1 MQSVYFI
8 HRYLTPCTPHLH
20 YNRCTFLNSWRSVNC
35 AFRNSFQSCEK
46 LLSSGWQE
54 ETHRV
59 LSVIRKLC
67 TRHVFGTG
75 GGRLLPSTS
84 SITYLKNKQCYL
96 YAKYISSKRKNKEEE
111 NEKEKGN
118 ILRANN
124 KINRIRK
131 PNIYFEIIP
140 IKYIQISKLLSTYSR
155 K

>member
-1 MQSVYFI
+1 MCLLYSPHHQ
-8 HRYLTPCTPHLH
+8 LTPSTSHLH
-20 YNRCTFLNSWRSVNC
+20 YNRCICLNSWRSVNC

-75 GGRLLPSTS
+75 RGRLLPSTS

-96 YAKYISSKRKNKEEE
+96 YVKYISSKGKRKKKKLSTRKQQNQSNKKNEYPFEE
-111 NEKEKGN
+111 G
-118 ILRANN
+118 I
-124 KINRIRK
+124 
-131 PNIYFEIIP
+131 EIIH
-140 IKYIQISKLLSTYSR
+140 IKYM
-155 K
+155 